1 MGIEFKTKERGE
13 VADLA
18 QVVTADDFDN
28 CDHNFSPKDKNHVSL
43 AHSQEAE
50 ELNRQRAAH
59 ISGMEQKL
67 TDRINLL
74 LEKKT
79 RSDTD
84 EWELQDAYKEA
95 KPLRALQSKL
105 GLMQSTIH
113 QSEDEKKSQS
123 DSFSA
128 LNQAMD
134 GVKKMVDD
142 RK

>member
-1 MGIEFKTKERGE
+1 M
-13 VADLA
+13 
-18 QVVTADDFDN
+18 
-28 CDHNFSPKDKNHVSL
+28 SL

-95 KPLRALQSKL
+95 KPLRALQSKQ

-113 QSEDEKKSQS
+113 QSEDDKKSQS

-134 GVKKMVDD
+134 GVKKMVDN